1 MNDTSSQP
9 SKSIQSFFFRI
20 PLWLRWAL
28 LAVVVVA
35 LGAGGYAFY
44 QNRLAQATT
53 AAQPA
58 LQTATVRTGNITI
71 QASGT
76 GTLIASAEANV
87 AFRTNGQL
95 KTVSVKVG
103 DQVKQGQLL
112 AELDNTP
119 QQIALAQAQQNL
131 LELTSPAA
139 IATAQQNVA
148 TDQQNVYNDQAALN
162 NLLYQSTNQSAIQNA
177 QSALVLAQN
186 NLDHAQKAY
195 ANISGDPNTD
205 PRKASAYQDLYAAQL
220 SYNSAVVTYNLY
232 TGKPNQASVDKARAT
247 LALAQATLAE
257 DQTLVAALTGG
268 TLPANPVGAGYVQ
281 LMQAR
286 QAVQNAQDNLDA
298 TRLIA
303 PISGTVLAINNQV
316 GDTIGSSTFI
326 TIADLSQSDVT
337 IYMDPND
344 WANVKTGYN
353 AEVTFDALPNQVF
366 PGKVTQ
372 VDPQLVTIQGN
383 QVVEGMVVL
392 DPSQSSGPADP
403 IELPLGV
410 SASVNVIAA
419 SARNVLLVPVQALH
433 LLAPGSYAVFVMTNG
448 KPVLRVVTVGLQDP
462 TFAEIKTGL
471 KAGDVVT
478 TGIQATV
485 GGATTSG
492 QGTTP

>member
-44 QNRLAQATT
+44 QNRQAQATT

-139 IATAQQNVA
+139 IATAQQAVA
-148 TDQQNVYNDQAALN
+148 TDQQAVYNAQVALN
-162 NLLYQSTNQSAIQNA
+162 NLLYLSTNEAAIQNA
-177 QSALVLAQN
+177 QASMLLAESALNRAKAAYN
-186 NLDHAQKAY
+186 NVAGDADTSLKKA
-195 ANISGDPNTD
+195 A
-205 PRKASAYQDLYAAQL
+205 AYQDLYAAQL
-220 SYNSAVVTYNLY
+220 TYNSAVSTYNLY
-232 TGKPNQASVDKARAT
+232 TGKPNQAKVDSARAT
-247 LALAQATLAE
+247 LALAKATLAE
-257 DQTLVAALTGG
+257 AQTLVAALTGG
-268 TLPANPVGAGYVQ
+268 TVPADATGLGYDALQ
-281 LMQAR
+281 KAR
-286 QAVQNAQDNLDA
+286 QAVQTAQEDLDA
-298 TRLIA
+298 TRLTA
-303 PISGTVLAINNQV
+303 PISGTVLAVNNQV
-316 GDTIGSSTFI
+316 GDTVGSGTFI
-326 TIADLSQSDVT
+326 TIADLSQAQIQ
-337 IYMDPND
+337 IYMDEND
-344 WANVKTGYN
+344 WSNVKAGYAAN
-353 AEVTFDALPNQVF
+353 VTFDALPDQVF
-366 PGKVTQ
+366 TGKVTQ
-372 VDPQLVTIQGN
+372 VYPELVAVAGN
-383 QVVEGMVVL
+383 SVVEGLVQL
-392 DPSQSSGPADP
+392 DLSNDAGASDP
-403 IELPLGV
+403 IGLPLGV
-410 SASVNVIAA
+410 SASVDVI
-419 SARNVLLVPVQALH
+419 SAQVENAVLVPVQALH
-433 LLAPGSYAVFVMTNG
+433 ELSAGNYAVFIMANG
-448 KPVLRVVTVGLQDP
+448 KPTLRQVEVGLQDA
-462 TFAEIKTGL
+462 TYAEIKSGL

-478 TGIQATV
+478 TGLME
-485 GGATTSG
+485 TSK
-492 QGTTP
+492 